1 MDDDFQNIL
10 KSDQKQSDENVKV
23 NFVERLWKR
32 IFSRHE
38 EKHHIQEKNF
48 NFKKLSDL
56 RLDDIAVPKAD
67 IVALPEDSTIEE
79 IVEIFRNSRLSRFP
93 IFQETLDNPLG
104 LLHLKDFALG
114 NGFSGETEF
123 DLKSILRPLIFAP
136 PSMTVG
142 TLLQKMQAER
152 IHMALVIDEYGGVE
166 GLVTFED
173 LLEEIVGDIVDE
185 HDEVEDQLWLEER
198 ENVFL
203 VSARLDLDLFHEQAG
218 IDLRQDIEDGDEYD
232 TIGGLVYYLT
242 SRIPVRGE
250 VIKDKNGHEYNIVD
264 ADARRIK
271 RLRLQL
277 SNEYDRKPVEK

>member
-104 LLHLKDFALG
+104 L
-114 NGFSGETEF
+114 
-123 DLKSILRPLIFAP
+123 
-136 PSMTVG
+136 
-142 TLLQKMQAER
+142 
-152 IHMALVIDEYGGVE
+152 
-166 GLVTFED
+166 
-173 LLEEIVGDIVDE
+173 
-185 HDEVEDQLWLEER
+185 
-198 ENVFL
+198 
-203 VSARLDLDLFHEQAG
+203 
-218 IDLRQDIEDGDEYD
+218 
-232 TIGGLVYYLT
+232 
-242 SRIPVRGE
+242 
-250 VIKDKNGHEYNIVD
+250 
-264 ADARRIK
+264 
-271 RLRLQL
+271 
-277 SNEYDRKPVEK
+277 